1 MARVEALAKQVAMHA
16 AEDRGVGQRR
26 AGAQAASER
35 LLEQF
40 GLVNLRKDF
49 GDCLARDVS
58 RDPERFNLT
67 DDSRAAA
74 MLETH
79 LGPRAGERGP
89 AVVERPLAAQ
99 PRNGGV
105 DVVVVEF
112 APGEPRPQLRFG
124 KLTAGKKGKA
134 GDVRPVGVVRHRR

>member
-16 AEDRGVGQRR
+16 AEDRGVRQRR
-26 AGAQAASER
+26 AGAQAAGER

-40 GLVNLRKDF
+40 GLVDLGEHLCDGF
-49 GDCLARDVS
+49 ACQVA
-58 RDPERFNLT
+58 RDPERFNLA
-67 DDSRAAA
+67 DDSRAAT

-79 LGPRAGERGP
+79 LGPGAGERGA
-89 AVVERPLAAQ
+89 AVVEGPLAAQ
-99 PRNGGV
+99 PRDRGV

-112 APGEPRPQLRFG
+112 APGEPRPKLRFG